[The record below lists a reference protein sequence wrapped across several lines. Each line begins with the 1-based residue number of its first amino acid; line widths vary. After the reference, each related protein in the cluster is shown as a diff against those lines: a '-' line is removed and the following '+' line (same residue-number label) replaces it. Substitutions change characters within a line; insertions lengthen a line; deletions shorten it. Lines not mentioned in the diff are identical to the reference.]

1 MGALTNEDAN
11 TLKIFTSL
19 DDEIWYAAREGVP
32 IPSGYEYGEFCKKPK
47 LINKKSKVRLVGSSR
62 NSKLVCKLFK
72 LREAGDIS
80 DVSVCSPQVEKI
92 NLDEYSPE
100 KVLMNMRKWNYPAS
114 LGGFHKV
121 MIDDFVVHSLAEAF
135 KKDPDDKDALVL
147 FDAHPVNGFLKF
159 IPFMN
164 KKACSNVTAAIIDP
178 RWYVDLNAPNK
189 LANLFEYMGVGSLK
203 SVNDTID
210 LANPNLNYSK
220 LDRRH
225 MTLAS
230 WRNDLNLEKDF
241 KSNFL
246 ITTYSK
252 VRETFLPG
260 KAKKDEIVFDEAD
273 MATSQKF
280 LSFVH
285 TMWLDWLYK
294 MPNPWNEPLFVP
306 EYFFSSK
313 EEVDRFRAFFNK
325 KA

>member
-1 MGALTNEDAN
+1 
-11 TLKIFTSL
+11 
-19 DDEIWYAAREGVP
+19 
-32 IPSGYEYGEFCKKPK
+32 
-47 LINKKSKVRLVGSSR
+47 
-62 NSKLVCKLFK
+62 
-72 LREAGDIS
+72 
-80 DVSVCSPQVEKI
+80 
-92 NLDEYSPE
+92 
-100 KVLMNMRKWNYPAS
+100 
-114 LGGFHKV
+114 
-121 MIDDFVVHSLAEAF
+121 
-135 KKDPDDKDALVL
+135 
-147 FDAHPVNGFLKF
+147 
-159 IPFMN
+159 
-164 KKACSNVTAAIIDP
+164 
-178 RWYVDLNAPNK
+178 
-189 LANLFEYMGVGSLK
+189 MGVGSLK

-210 LANPNLNYSK
+210 LANPNLNCSK

-280 LSFVH
+280 LAFVH